1 MSSAHDLIVIG
12 TGKAAT
18 TVGRRARASGS
29 SVTVVDFRPFGGT
42 CALRGCDYDP
52 KKMMIGGAGAFTL
65 AVRHDLTADQLS
77 DAMFAHPSG
86 ASDISSML

>member
-1 MSSAHDLIVIG
+1 MVIG

-18 TVGRRARASGS
+18 TVARTVRASGR
-29 SVTVVDFRPFGGT
+29 SVAVVDFRQLNGS

-52 KKMMIGGAGAFTL
+52 KKMLIGGAGAFTL
-65 AVRHDLTADQLS
+65 AVRQDLTADQLS
-77 DAMFAHPSG
+77 DTMFAHPSG